1 MGRAGRGPEAR
12 GGSRPEAA
20 GAGPAGGRG
29 AQCVRLRSARLVGRR
44 HHMSSGGGDPEQPRV
59 GASRP
64 GPALTMSVCCCFFF
78 RDYGSS
84 KRKSGKGASG
94 RLPLRPPS
102 RRRSR
107 IPGPAEDFL
116 GLALACPPCGPAG
129 PGFSLQLPPSPVHT
143 RWAVWYSLLPLAPS
157 PAGPPPWDCGVRGCL
172 EKGLSPPTTSAAGS
186 FTPGLWCPLPSTA
199 VTSPGSFPRC
209 GRDGRVMET
218 QGSLWKVRGGTAKGV
233 VLECSEVLTPAA
245 QTFPS
250 SPNSERIPLAAGVG
264 ALRGGTRPGWRGRP
278 ALASA

>member
-1 MGRAGRGPEAR
+1 MGQGLGSSAYPSGAPISLLRKCPSTCLARPIRRGRRRCLGKGTECPGAPPVGRAGRGPEAR

-44 HHMSSGGGDPEQPRV
+44 HHMSSGGGDPAQPRV

-116 GLALACPPCGPAG
+116 GLALACPPCGPAVLRG
-129 PGFSLQLPPSPVHT
+129 RASPC
-143 RWAVWYSLLPLAPS
+143 S
-157 PAGPPPWDCGVRGCL
+157 
-172 EKGLSPPTTSAAGS
+172 
-186 FTPGLWCPLPSTA
+186 CPLPRS
-199 VTSPGSFPRC
+199 
-209 GRDGRVMET
+209 
-218 QGSLWKVRGGTAKGV
+218 
-233 VLECSEVLTPAA
+233 TPAGLSGTHSLRSHRA
-245 QTFPS
+245 PRAL
-250 SPNSERIPLAAGVG
+250 PRGIAECGGV
-264 ALRGGTRPGWRGRP
+264 LRR
-278 ALASA
+278 A